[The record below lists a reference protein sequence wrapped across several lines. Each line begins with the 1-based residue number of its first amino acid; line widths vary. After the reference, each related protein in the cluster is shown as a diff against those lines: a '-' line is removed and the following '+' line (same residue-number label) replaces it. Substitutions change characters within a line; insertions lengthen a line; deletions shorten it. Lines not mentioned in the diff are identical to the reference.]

1 MCTTG
6 GQQEE
11 QQAYAEAAGRQLSAT
26 VRLILQLVQFGFGM
40 SADDM
45 AVLTKHMSPQVC
57 NQAPMYCSHSVL
69 HIVNVVKH
77 AKSGKFCLPGLVC
90 SVCIK
95 SLIFLAMHLKHY

>member
-1 MCTTG
+1 MCATG
-6 GQQEE
+6 GQQED

-26 VRLILQLVQFGFGM
+26 VRLILQLVQYGFGV

-57 NQAPMYCSHSVL
+57 NQAPIYCSHSVL

-77 AKSGKFCLPGLVC
+77 AKSSTCAYP
-90 SVCIK
+90 
-95 SLIFLAMHLKHY
+95 A